1 MTGAPVPAVAPVGSG
16 STGWRSP
23 LHRAALQR
31 CLAPKLFKSPVFATA
46 TRAGYIKLVLRQN
59 QGSYNAV
66 ATRMTTHNIPHS
78 CRVHPSRCVT
88 PYSGVRVA
96 PDWAIHVGITF
107 MTGFS
112 RIACLTDGHLGICA
126 QDSHEYVGKLAV
138 SLRCRD
144 GKI

>member
-1 MTGAPVPAVAPVGSG
+1 
-16 STGWRSP
+16 
-23 LHRAALQR
+23 
-31 CLAPKLFKSPVFATA
+31 
-46 TRAGYIKLVLRQN
+46 
-59 QGSYNAV
+59 V

-96 PDWAIHVGITF
+96 PDWTVHVGITF
-107 MTGFS
+107 TTGFS
-112 RIACLTDGHLGICA
+112 RIACLTGGHLGICA
-126 QDSHEYVGKLAV
+126 RDSHEYVGKLAV